1 MFATSILLTHFS
13 ARYPKM
19 PPPIPEQPSSPPDN
33 DSKAPWNPHIAP
45 AFDLAQ
51 YTLGDMW
58 KLKHYMPALEANYE
72 DTKGDDPDAEEELA
86 AEERVNNVSLA

>member
-1 MFATSILLTHFS
+1 
-13 ARYPKM
+13 M
-19 PPPIPEQPSSPPDN
+19 PPPIPEQPSPPPSPSPGSE
-33 DSKAPWNPHIAP
+33 SKALWNPHIAP

-51 YTLGDMW
+51 YTIGDMW

-72 DTKGDDPDAEEELA
+72 DTKGDDLDAEEELA